1 MALSIVWGG
10 LFLLSVFYGTVT
22 GNLPAL
28 GTAALAGA
36 GDAVQLCLAVL
47 GATCFWCGLMEVLER
62 AGALAALCRLL
73 SPLLGRLFPSMRRDK
88 KLAGAL
94 SANVAA
100 NFLGL
105 GNAATPSG
113 LEAVRLMDDGSGR
126 ATHEMCRL
134 IVMNTAS
141 IQLIPATVAALRA
154 SMGYETPFD
163 ILPAVWL
170 TSLCSVSAG
179 LAAAWILGRA
189 SR

>member
-10 LFLLSVFYGTVT
+10 LILLSFIYGAVT
-22 GNLPAL
+22 GSLPAL
-28 GTAALAGA
+28 GTAALEGA
-36 GDAVQLCLAVL
+36 GTAVQLCLGVL

-62 AGALAALCRLL
+62 AGALAALTKLL
-73 SPLLGRLFPSMRRDK
+73 APLLGRLFPSMRRDG

-100 NFLGL
+100 NLLGL

-154 SMGYETPFD
+154 SMGYEAPFD

-170 TSLCSVSAG
+170 TSICSVTAG
-179 LAAAWILGRA
+179 LAAAWVLGRV